1 MAQGKER
8 RYQMIKELGDW
19 MFPYRP
25 SPHPNSFSTDLYTL
39 ILLFIQSSFMILLL
53 FKHIL
58 SVVLKMKNGEG
69 GENRRKRK
77 KKRRKKE
84 GRQTCRQRLNGG

>member
-1 MAQGKER
+1 
-8 RYQMIKELGDW
+8 
-19 MFPYRP
+19 
-25 SPHPNSFSTDLYTL
+25 
-39 ILLFIQSSFMILLL
+39 MILLL